1 MVFKLCQRHFLEIDQ
16 PISYSME
23 SAKKNLQDRD
33 RGNNELVH
41 FILEAHKIALSY
53 SMEREK
59 ESGIGMF

>member
-1 MVFKLCQRHFLEIDQ
+1 
-16 PISYSME
+16 ME

-33 RGNNELVH
+33 RDNNELVH